1 MKRFLILFIFSCN
14 YNQDVVDANYILK
27 NKDNPHI
34 ILIDVRNNQEFQKGH
49 IPGTKYN
56 IPLDRLRDEFVRGNI
71 KINKKDTIVVYCQRG
86 ILSSKAYEILKTLGY
101 SVKHYRGSL
110 EDWKSKNLPIDI
122 Y

>member
-1 MKRFLILFIFSCN
+1 MKRLLILFVLSCS
-14 YNQDVVDANYILK
+14 YNQDIVDANYILK

-56 IPLDRLRDEFVRGNI
+56 IPLDRLRDDFVKGNI
-71 KINKKDTIVVYCQRG
+71 KINKEDTIIVYCQKG
-86 ILSSKAYEILKTLGY
+86 ILSSKAYEILKALGY
-101 SVKHYRGSL
+101 NVKYYKGSMD
-110 EDWKSKNLPIDI
+110 DWKRKNLPIDI